1 MAAMRGALM
10 RGDTY
15 EVNALLGRITE
26 ARAQA
31 SDLQAITGIRTS
43 LVDSINN
50 TLTLDEATLQE
61 TKAVNLEADLFQ
73 VMSELQQANQAME
86 IMSYSER
93 EIFNTS
99 LVNFL

>member
-1 MAAMRGALM
+1 
-10 RGDTY
+10 
-15 EVNALLGRITE
+15 
-26 ARAQA
+26 
-31 SDLQAITGIRTS
+31 
-43 LVDSINN
+43 
-50 TLTLDEATLQE
+50 LTLDEATLQE